1 MLLLKKDIKRILRG
15 LNSFILFFFK
25 MHSEQLIL
33 LEAQQSRVS
42 QFIFPLDQK
51 SFFLFTD
58 EDYFVYSYFEK
69 YIDLLY
75 MITTLFLRDR

>member
-51 SFFLFTD
+51 SFFYSQMRTILFTVILKKIFTVH
-58 EDYFVYSYFEK
+58 DYYVIFE
-69 YIDLLY
+69 
-75 MITTLFLRDR
+75 R